1 MASTAWLSTITINTD
16 SASLRRMRG
25 SLRRDDTVVPFRD
38 SDVIAKYINHVLD
51 SNGAWDGIDAG
62 ITVTRAKPVRQPW
75 QKGLEQELQPL
86 LAEFSPKRRRQL
98 NGLACC
104 AFGALILLACFVTFA
119 L

>member
-62 ITVTRAKPVRQPW
+62 ITVTRGQARATAVAEGPGTRTTA
-75 QKGLEQELQPL
+75 
-86 LAEFSPKRRRQL
+86 LAGRVLP
-98 NGLACC
+98 
-104 AFGALILLACFVTFA
+104 
-119 L
+119 